1 MPHESALAVLQ
12 AELLVQLSPKEGKMN
27 ITTTCEYSNYYRDQ
41 LRQQYSASGQQ
52 IDPEN
57 AYGTV
62 LLDGVAVICGH
73 GGSMWLCR
81 KCAESIV
88 ENRYK

>member
-1 MPHESALAVLQ
+1 MDV
-12 AELLVQLSPKEGKMN
+12 
-27 ITTTCEYSNYYRDQ
+27 ITTYDFDGYYRDQ
-41 LRQQYSASGQQ
+41 LRRQYAATGQS

-62 LLDGVAVICGH
+62 LSNGVAVICGH

-81 KCAESIV
+81 GCAEQIV
-88 ENRYK
+88 KQAAKL